1 MNMEEFKK
9 KDFYMK
15 YIIVIALLLLMQG
28 CQLQRIPLVNS
39 DEPLHLEENYGYF
52 FLPLY
57 QNRHIREITIFGA
70 KDFQLDYRQLR
81 NKTNTIL
88 LKLPEGNYSFNSMK
102 LYDLHLGKHSLN
114 LVMHS
119 IFNEERFHFTIE
131 KGKVNYL
138 GHMYV
143 NYNADVFHA
152 STFINLVNSSEK
164 TKQYLTASYPGIL
177 EMFPFVYVGK
187 DESKTS
193 TE

>member
-1 MNMEEFKK
+1 
-9 KDFYMK
+9 MK
-15 YIIVIALLLLMQG
+15 YIVVTVLLLLTQG
-28 CQLQRIPLVNS
+28 CQLQRIELVNPGA
-39 DEPLHLEENYGYF
+39 PLQLEENYGYF

-88 LKLPEGNYSFNSMK
+88 LQLPAGNYSFNSMK
-102 LYDLHLGKHSLN
+102 LYDLYSGKHSLN

-119 IFNEERFHFTIE
+119 IFDDERFDFTIE

-143 NYNADVFHA
+143 NYNADVFNA
-152 STFINLVNSSEK
+152 STSLNLVNSSEK
-164 TKQYLTASYPGIL
+164 TKQYLNATYPEIL

-187 DESKTS
+187 DKSIASSE
-193 TE
+193 